1 MNKIKSFFKSERVKS
16 ELSAWSLMLFTGA
29 VFGIGAF
36 ILGAPWWIIVLIA
49 LFGGVAFWTAILVAF
64 FIYWGIVGD

>member
-1 MNKIKSFFKSERVKS
+1 
-16 ELSAWSLMLFTGA
+16 MLFTGA